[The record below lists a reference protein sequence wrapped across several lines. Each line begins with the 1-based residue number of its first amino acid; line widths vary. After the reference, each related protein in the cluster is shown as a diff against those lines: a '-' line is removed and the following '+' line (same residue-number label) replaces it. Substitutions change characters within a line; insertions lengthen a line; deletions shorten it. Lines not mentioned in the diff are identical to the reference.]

1 MLILMNNIQKSV
13 ILTGFIISFI
23 MIIFSTPKNN
33 IFAVEYDTYTS
44 ESLNIEFQFPSNWKL
59 DDEDNQQI
67 VLKDPNDSSI
77 MITITKD
84 PFNRGK
90 GEYRL
95 QSFTDEILEITKEY
109 PSIKII
115 QNSIPISTENLEM
128 QTFLITD
135 EDKDNNNEIMPFQ
148 YWTFIADGYQYEII
162 FEQSSL
168 SKFNSPENTELI
180 NHFIKSVKFR
190 GDGQSSSS
198 SSTSRFD

>member
-1 MLILMNNIQKSV
+1 MNNIQKSV